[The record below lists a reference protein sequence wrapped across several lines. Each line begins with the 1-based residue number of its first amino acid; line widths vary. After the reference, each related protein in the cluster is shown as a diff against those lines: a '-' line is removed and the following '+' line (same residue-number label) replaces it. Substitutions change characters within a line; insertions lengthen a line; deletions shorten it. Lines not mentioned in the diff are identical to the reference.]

1 MITQVFVYGTLQR
14 EQCRGN
20 LWPRQPLEIT
30 PGYVRGRLY
39 DLGPYPALRCDDED
53 HDADWIAGEVWSF
66 TQDDIGPTIM
76 ELDLIEETNRPGQL
90 NLYDRCL
97 VRAYRSLKTQ
107 DFALALAY
115 QYSNAAELTAVQRVR
130 CGRQGYA
137 VWPPSESSN

>member
-20 LWPRQPLEIT
+20 LWPRQPLEINR
-30 PGYVRGRLY
+30 GYVRGRLY
-39 DLGPYPALRCDDED
+39 DLGPYPALRCDDD

-66 TQDDIGPTIM
+66 TQDEMGPTITA
-76 ELDLIEETNRPGQL
+76 LDLIEETNQPGRL

-97 VRAYRSLKTQ
+97 VRAYWSLETL
-107 DFALALAY
+107 DSVLALAY
-115 QYSNAAELTAVQRVR
+115 QYSNAAELAAVQRVR

-137 VWPPSESSN
+137 AWPSRQASD